1 MTGILFI
8 RYGARVL
15 LKFCFAFIRRIAT
28 SLMAISTLLFL
39 SMTWQVSAKTEL
51 PLAPVQ
57 ALLSEKRLVV
67 GLAVSELGTNSR
79 WQLNPQQQFPLMSV
93 FKFPQALLVLK
104 LVDEGKLKLDQ
115 QVSIDRRQLMLKTW
129 SPMLK
134 DHLAQQ
140 FSLSI
145 LELLRYS
152 VSLSDNN
159 ACDILFNLIGGPAAL
174 QQYFV
179 ELGITDVQIRINE
192 FGLNQK
198 FSAQYENWIKPTAA
212 LELLEKFY
220 AAELLSSHSQQLL
233 WDLMLE
239 TPTGQK
245 RLKAGIGSDALLAH
259 KTGTSSQDTD
269 GLLAGINDIGIVQ
282 LPDGR
287 AYAIAVFVKDSYES
301 FDDTEKLIAEISH
314 KVYQAFTQQ

>member
-1 MTGILFI
+1 MTEIFFI
-8 RYGARVL
+8 RCGAPVL
-15 LKFCFAFIRRIAT
+15 LKFCFVFIRRIAT
-28 SLMAISTLLFL
+28 SLMAISTLLLL

-57 ALLSEKRLVV
+57 ALLTEKRLVV
-67 GLAVSELGTNSR
+67 GLAVSELGTNAR

-104 LVDEGKLKLDQ
+104 QVDAGKLRLDQ
-115 QVSIDRRQLMLKTW
+115 PVSIDRRQLMLKTW

-134 DHLAQQ
+134 DHAEQK
-140 FSLSI
+140 FSLTI
-145 LELLRYS
+145 KELLRYS

-159 ACDILFNLIGGPAAL
+159 ACDILFDLIGGPAAL

-198 FSAQYENWIKPTAA
+198 FSAQYENWIKPAAA

-245 RLKAGIGSDALLAH
+245 RLKAGLGSDALLIH

-301 FDDTEKLIAEISH
+301 FDETEQLIAEISR
-314 KVYQAFTQQ
+314 KVYEAFQ

>member
-1 MTGILFI
+1 
-8 RYGARVL
+8 V
-15 LKFCFAFIRRIAT
+15 
-28 SLMAISTLLFL
+28 
-39 SMTWQVSAKTEL
+39 QAKTEL
-51 PLAPVQ
+51 PLAPIQ
-57 ALLSEKRLVV
+57 ALLTEKRLVV
-67 GLAVSELGTNSR
+67 GFAVSELGTNSR

-104 LVDEGKLKLDQ
+104 HVDEGKLKLDQ
-115 QVSIDRRQLMLKTW
+115 QVSIDRSKLMLTTW

-145 LELLRYS
+145 RELLRYS

-159 ACDILFNLIGGPAAL
+159 ACDILFDLIGGPAAL

-179 ELGITDVQIRINE
+179 ELGISDVQIRINE
-192 FGLNQK
+192 FGLNAK
-198 FSAQYENWIKPTAA
+198 FSAQYENWIKPAAA
-212 LELLEKFY
+212 LELLEKYY

-233 WDLMLE
+233 WELMLE

-245 RLKAGIGSDALLAH
+245 RLKAGIGNDALLAH
-259 KTGTSSQDTD
+259 KTGTSSQDAD

-301 FDDTEKLIAEISH
+301 FDDTETLIAEISR
-314 KVYQAFTQQ
+314 KVYQAFQ

>member
-1 MTGILFI
+1 
-8 RYGARVL
+8 V
-15 LKFCFAFIRRIAT
+15 
-28 SLMAISTLLFL
+28 
-39 SMTWQVSAKTEL
+39 QAKTEL
-51 PLAPVQ
+51 PLAPIQ
-57 ALLSEKRLVV
+57 ALLTEKRLVV
-67 GLAVSELGTNSR
+67 GFAVSELGTNSR

-104 LVDEGKLKLDQ
+104 HVDEGKLKLDQ
-115 QVSIDRRQLMLKTW
+115 LVSIDRSKLMLTTW

-145 LELLRYS
+145 RELLRYS

-159 ACDILFNLIGGPAAL
+159 ACDILFDLIGGPAAL

-179 ELGITDVQIRINE
+179 ELGISDVQIRINE
-192 FGLNQK
+192 FGLNAK
-198 FSAQYENWIKPTAA
+198 FSAQYENWIKPAAA

-233 WDLMLE
+233 WEFMLE

-245 RLKAGIGSDALLAH
+245 RLKAGIGNDALLAH
-259 KTGTSSQDTD
+259 KTGTSSQDAD

-287 AYAIAVFVKDSYES
+287 AYAIAVFVRDSYES
-301 FDDTEKLIAEISH
+301 FEDTETLIAEISR
-314 KVYQAFTQQ
+314 KVYQAFQ

>member
-1 MTGILFI
+1 M
-8 RYGARVL
+8 
-15 LKFCFAFIRRIAT
+15 LKLCVVFLCQTSKKLAT
-28 SLMAISTLLFL
+28 SLTLVLL
-39 SMTWQVSAKTEL
+39 SLSWQVQAKTEL
-51 PLAPVQ
+51 PLAPIQ
-57 ALLSEKRLVV
+57 ALLTEKRLVV
-67 GLAVSELGTNSR
+67 GFAVSELGTNSR

-104 LVDEGKLKLDQ
+104 HVDEGKLKLDQ
-115 QVSIDRRQLMLKTW
+115 LVSIDRSKLMLTTW

-145 LELLRYS
+145 RELLRYS

-159 ACDILFNLIGGPAAL
+159 ACDILFDLIGGPAAL

-179 ELGITDVQIRINE
+179 ELGISDVQIRINE
-192 FGLNQK
+192 FGLNAK
-198 FSAQYENWIKPTAA
+198 FSAQYENWIKPAAA

-233 WDLMLE
+233 WEFMLE

-245 RLKAGIGSDALLAH
+245 RLKAGIGNDALLAH
-259 KTGTSSQDTD
+259 KTGTSSQDAD

-287 AYAIAVFVKDSYES
+287 AYAIAVFVRDSYES
-301 FDDTEKLIAEISH
+301 FDDTETLIAEISR
-314 KVYQAFTQQ
+314 KVYQAFQ

>member
-1 MTGILFI
+1 MLSLCFLRLGRTGT
-8 RYGARVL
+8 AML
-15 LKFCFAFIRRIAT
+15 L
-28 SLMAISTLLFL
+28 TLLL
-39 SMTWQVSAKTEL
+39 GVAWQTQAKTEL

-57 ALLSEKRLVV
+57 ALLTEKRLVV

-93 FKFPQALLVLK
+93 FKFPQAILVLK
-104 LVDEGKLKLDQ
+104 HVDEGKLRLDQ

-129 SPMLK
+129 SPMIK
-134 DHLAQQ
+134 DHTAQQ
-140 FSLSI
+140 FSLTVK
-145 LELLRYS
+145 ELLRYS

-174 QQYFV
+174 QQYLV
-179 ELGITDVQIRINE
+179 DQGIQNVQIRINE
-192 FGLNQK
+192 FGLHQK
-198 FSAQYENWIKPTAA
+198 FSAQYENWIKPAAA
-212 LELLEKFY
+212 LELLEKLY

-259 KTGTSSQDTD
+259 KTGTSGQDTD

-287 AYAIAVFVKDSYES
+287 AYAIAIFVKDSYES
-301 FDDTEKLIAEISH
+301 FDDTEKLIAEISS

>member
-1 MTGILFI
+1 
-8 RYGARVL
+8 V
-15 LKFCFAFIRRIAT
+15 
-28 SLMAISTLLFL
+28 
-39 SMTWQVSAKTEL
+39 QAKTEL
-51 PLAPVQ
+51 PLAPIQ
-57 ALLSEKRLVV
+57 ALLTEKRLVV
-67 GLAVSELGTNSR
+67 GFAVSELGTNSR

-104 LVDEGKLKLDQ
+104 HVDEGKLKLDQ
-115 QVSIDRRQLMLKTW
+115 QVSIDRSKLMLTTW

-145 LELLRYS
+145 RELLRYS

-159 ACDILFNLIGGPAAL
+159 ACDILFDLIGGPAAL

-179 ELGITDVQIRINE
+179 ELGISDVQIRINE
-192 FGLNQK
+192 FGLNAK
-198 FSAQYENWIKPTAA
+198 FSAQYENWIKPAAA

-233 WDLMLE
+233 WEFMLE

-245 RLKAGIGSDALLAH
+245 RLKAGIGNDALLAH
-259 KTGTSSQDTD
+259 KTGTSSQDAD

-287 AYAIAVFVKDSYES
+287 AYAIAVFVRDSYES
-301 FDDTEKLIAEISH
+301 FDDTETLIAEISR
-314 KVYQAFTQQ
+314 KVYQAFQ